1 MWKDTALRVGTA
13 LVGLVIFFIVV
24 FLDRIALDIAIS
36 ILILLILFE
45 VYRAFHYGWTF
56 AILGCI
62 GSFIVVGALSVGSID
77 FFMGALVLYVI
88 VLVLF
93 SVLGYK
99 RLRFSDI
106 AIMFFATIYIS
117 CFLKY
122 VSQVRDLDNGLY
134 YVFLIFICAWA
145 DDTGAYFIGKL
156 LGKHKLAPGISP
168 KKTVEGSVG
177 GVVFALL
184 GCMILGLVAQF
195 GFHMQVN
202 YIALAIVGLIGPC
215 LGQLGDLAASLMKRE
230 CGVKDFGHIMP
241 GHGGLLDR
249 FDSVILIAPFVYYAV
264 LAAEYFETFIIG

>member
-36 ILILLILFE
+36 VLILLILFE

-156 LGKHKLAPGISP
+156 FGKHKLAPEISP

-184 GCMILGLVAQF
+184 GCMSLGVVAQF
-195 GFHMQVN
+195 GFRMQIN

>member
-13 LVGLVIFFIVV
+13 LVGLVIFFVVV

-36 ILILLILFE
+36 ILILTILFE

-77 FFMGALVLYVI
+77 FFMGALVVYVI

-122 VSQVRDLDNGLY
+122 VSQVRNLDSGLY

-156 LGKHKLAPGISP
+156 FGKHKLAPEISP

-177 GVVFALL
+177 GVVFAIL
-184 GCMILGLVAQF
+184 GCMVLGLVAQF
-195 GFHMQVN
+195 GFRMQVN
-202 YIALAIVGLIGPC
+202 YIALAIVGLIGSC

-249 FDSVILIAPFVYYAV
+249 FDSVILIAPFVYYAI
-264 LAAEYFETFIIG
+264 LTAEYFETFIIG